1 MMTEKQREEAQLPLR
16 SIHDFLFEIESE
28 WNSFRTGSLLSL
40 IVNILLF
47 LLFLPRY
54 LLVTLRQGGP
64 FDTVIVLAIGG
75 LLIYSAYMAWKQYK
89 FYQRWEK
96 RIALLIHLEEELLGK

>member
-1 MMTEKQREEAQLPLR
+1 MTEKQGEEARLPVR

-28 WNSFRTGSLLSL
+28 WNNFRTGSLLSL
-40 IVNILLF
+40 IINIFLF

-54 LLVTLRQGGP
+54 FLLTLRQGGP
-64 FDTVIVLAIGG
+64 FDTFIALAIGG

-96 RIALLIHLEEELLGK
+96 RLDLLIHLENELLGE